1 MVVKV
6 KFEAGDVQAPSHS
19 SIISQP
25 LGHNFLISRVPRA
38 WLQLKH
44 RHASRSDQAVRF
56 HDELESFRHLM
67 DSQHSEIN
75 SANDWL
81 SGLSSDIAWN
91 QKRPIVWTIWQWQR
105 TKNKIQCQVFASG
118 TVGGRLHK
126 ISYVAVVHID
136 KLGLSRWTS

>member
-25 LGHNFLISRVPRA
+25 LGHIS
-38 WLQLKH
+38 WLVEYLEHGCSWNIGMQV
-44 RHASRSDQAVRF
+44 DQIRQSGF
-56 HDELESFRHLM
+56 RDEFESCRHLM
-67 DSQHSEIN
+67 DSKHSEID

-105 TKNKIQCQVFASG
+105 IKSKFARQRPMADCG
-118 TVGGRLHK
+118 TVSGRLHK
-126 ISYVAVVHID
+126 ISYVAVVA
-136 KLGLSRWTS
+136 WTSRACKFN